1 MYKPYKWE
9 FNEEVAQCF
18 DQHVRQSVFMY
29 DEFHKSIINMSNW
42 FIEDNTN
49 ILDVGTSTGELL
61 MKLPY
66 NESCNYI
73 GIDTEGSMINKAQE
87 KLGEKYKLQVGNIL
101 DYKIINCSL
110 ITMVL
115 VLQFIKNKDKELA
128 LQNIYNSLNKGG
140 AFMFVD
146 KVKTPILDIHDMY
159 NDLYYDF
166 KRDNNLTDK
175 EILDKNVSLRG
186 VQKCLTVEENIQLM
200 KNVGFKNIDIF
211 LKYNNFVGIIALK

>member
-18 DQHVRQSVFMY
+18 DEHVRQSVFMY
-29 DEFHKSIINMSNW
+29 DEFHKSIIKMSNW

-61 MKLPY
+61 MRLPY
-66 NESCNYI
+66 NPTCRYI
-73 GIDTEGSMINKAQE
+73 GIDTEEGMINKAQE
-87 KLGEKYKLQVGNIL
+87 KLEDKYELQVGDILNYNIV
-101 DYKIINCSL
+101 NCSL

-128 LQNIYNSLNKGG
+128 LQNIYNSLNEGG
-140 AFMFVD
+140 AFIFVD
-146 KVKTPILDIHDMY
+146 KIKTPVLDIHDMY

-166 KRDNNLTDK
+166 KRENGLTDT
-175 EILDKNVSLRG
+175 EIIDKNVSLRG
-186 VQKCLTVEENIQLM
+186 VQKCLTVEENLQLM
-200 KNVGFKNIDIF
+200 WNVGFRKTDIF
-211 LKYNNFVGIIALK
+211 LKYNNFVGIIAIK

>member
-1 MYKPYKWE
+1 MYEPYKWE

-29 DEFHKSIINMSNW
+29 DEFHKSIIKMSNW

-66 NESCNYI
+66 NETCNYI
-73 GIDTEGSMINKAQE
+73 GIDVEDGMINKAQE
-87 KLGEKYKLQVGNIL
+87 KLGEKYKLQLGDIL
-101 DYKIINCSL
+101 DYKITNCSL

-166 KRDNNLTDK
+166 KRENDLTDT

-211 LKYNNFVGIIALK
+211 LKYNNFVGIIAIK

>member
-18 DQHVRQSVFMY
+18 DEHVRQSVFMY
-29 DEFHKSIINMSNW
+29 DEFHKSIIKMSNW

-66 NESCNYI
+66 NPTCRYI
-73 GIDTEGSMINKAQE
+73 GIDTEEGMINKAQE
-87 KLGEKYKLQVGNIL
+87 KLEDKYELQVGDILNYNIV
-101 DYKIINCSL
+101 NCSL

-128 LQNIYNSLNKGG
+128 LQNIYNSLNEGG
-140 AFMFVD
+140 AFIFVD
-146 KVKTPILDIHDMY
+146 KIKTPVLDIHDMY

-166 KRDNNLTDK
+166 KRENGLTDT
-175 EILDKNVSLRG
+175 EIIDKNVSLRG
-186 VQKCLTVEENIQLM
+186 VQKCLTVEENLQLM
-200 KNVGFKNIDIF
+200 WNVGFRKTDIF
-211 LKYNNFVGIIALK
+211 LKYNNFVGIIAIK

>member
-1 MYKPYKWE
+1 MYEPYKWE

-29 DEFHKSIINMSNW
+29 DEFHKSIIKMSNW

-66 NESCNYI
+66 NKTCNYI
-73 GIDTEGSMINKAQE
+73 GIDVEDGMINKAQE
-87 KLGEKYKLQVGNIL
+87 KLGEKYKLQLGDIL
-101 DYKIINCSL
+101 DYKITNCSL

-166 KRDNNLTDK
+166 KRENDLTDT

-200 KNVGFKNIDIF
+200 KNVGFKNMDIF
-211 LKYNNFVGIIALK
+211 LKYNNFVGIIAIK

>member
-1 MYKPYKWE
+1 MYTPYKWE
-9 FNEEVAQCF
+9 FNEEVARCF
-18 DQHVRQSVFMY
+18 DKHVRQSVFMY
-29 DEFHKSIINMSNW
+29 EEFHNSIINMSKF

-66 NESCNYI
+66 NPTCRYI
-73 GIDTEGSMINKAQE
+73 GIDTEKGMINKAQE
-87 KLGEKYKLQVGNIL
+87 KLEDKYELQVGNIL
-101 DYKIINCSL
+101 NYNIVNCSL

-115 VLQFIKNKDKELA
+115 VLQFIKNKDKESA
-128 LQNIYNSLNKGG
+128 LQNIYNSLNEGG
-140 AFMFVD
+140 AFIFVD
-146 KVKTPILDIHDMY
+146 KIKTPVLDIHDMY

-166 KRDNNLTDK
+166 KRENGLTDT
-175 EILDKNVSLRG
+175 EIIDKNVSLRG

-200 KNVGFKNIDIF
+200 KNVGFKNLDIF

>member
-1 MYKPYKWE
+1 MYAPYKWE

-18 DQHVRQSVFMY
+18 DKHVRQSVFMY
-29 DEFHKSIINMSNW
+29 EEFHNSIINMSKF

-66 NESCNYI
+66 NPTCRYI
-73 GIDTEGSMINKAQE
+73 GIDTEKGMINKAQE
-87 KLGEKYKLQVGNIL
+87 KLEDKYELQVGDILNYNIV
-101 DYKIINCSL
+101 NCSL

-115 VLQFIKNKDKELA
+115 VLQFIKNKDKESA
-128 LQNIYNSLNKGG
+128 LQNIYNSLNEGG
-140 AFMFVD
+140 AFIFVD
-146 KVKTPILDIHDMY
+146 KIKTPVLDIHDMY

-166 KRDNNLTDK
+166 KRENGLTDT
-175 EILDKNVSLRG
+175 EIIDKNVSLRG
-186 VQKCLTVEENIQLM
+186 VQKCLTVEENIQLI
-200 KNVGFKNIDIF
+200 KNVGFKNLDIF

>member
-18 DQHVRQSVFMY
+18 DKHVRQSVFMY
-29 DEFHKSIINMSNW
+29 DEFHKSIIKMSNW

-61 MKLPY
+61 MRLPY
-66 NESCNYI
+66 NPTCRYI
-73 GIDTEGSMINKAQE
+73 GIDTEEGMINKAQE
-87 KLGEKYKLQVGNIL
+87 KLEDKYELQVGDILNYNIV
-101 DYKIINCSL
+101 NCSL

-128 LQNIYNSLNKGG
+128 LQNIYNSLNEGG
-140 AFMFVD
+140 AFIFVD
-146 KVKTPILDIHDMY
+146 KIKTPVLDIHDMY

-166 KRDNNLTDK
+166 KRENGLTDT
-175 EILDKNVSLRG
+175 EIIDKNVSLRG
-186 VQKCLTVEENIQLM
+186 VQKCLTVEENLQLM
-200 KNVGFKNIDIF
+200 WNVGFRKTDIF
-211 LKYNNFVGIIALK
+211 LKYNNFVGIIAIK

>member
-18 DQHVRQSVFMY
+18 DEHVRQSVFMY
-29 DEFHKSIINMSNW
+29 DEFHKSIIKMSNW

-66 NESCNYI
+66 NPTCRYI
-73 GIDTEGSMINKAQE
+73 GIDTEEGMINKAQE
-87 KLGEKYKLQVGNIL
+87 KLEDKYELQVGNIL
-101 DYKIINCSL
+101 NYNIVNCSL

-128 LQNIYNSLNKGG
+128 LQNIYNSLNEGG
-140 AFMFVD
+140 AFIFVD
-146 KVKTPILDIHDMY
+146 KIKTPILDIHDMY

-166 KRDNNLTDK
+166 KRENGLTDT
-175 EILDKNVSLRG
+175 EIIDKNVSLRG
-186 VQKCLTVEENIQLM
+186 VQKCLTVEENLQLM
-200 KNVGFKNIDIF
+200 WNVGFRKTDIF
-211 LKYNNFVGIIALK
+211 LKYNNFVGIIAIK

>member
-1 MYKPYKWE
+1 MYEPYKWE

-29 DEFHKSIINMSNW
+29 DEFHKSIIKMSNW

-66 NESCNYI
+66 NETCNYI
-73 GIDTEGSMINKAQE
+73 GIDVEDGMINKAQE
-87 KLGEKYKLQVGNIL
+87 KLGEKYKLQLGDIL
-101 DYKIINCSL
+101 DYKITNCSL

-166 KRDNNLTDK
+166 KRENDLTDT

-186 VQKCLTVEENIQLM
+186 VQKCLTVEENLQLM
-200 KNVGFKNIDIF
+200 WNVGFRKTDIF
-211 LKYNNFVGIIALK
+211 LKYNNFVGIIAIK

>member
-18 DQHVRQSVFMY
+18 DKHVRQSVFMY
-29 DEFHKSIINMSNW
+29 EEFHNSIVNMSKF

-66 NESCNYI
+66 NPTCRYI
-73 GIDTEGSMINKAQE
+73 GIDTEKGMINKAQE
-87 KLGEKYKLQVGNIL
+87 KLEDKYELQVGDILNYNIV
-101 DYKIINCSL
+101 NCSL

-115 VLQFIKNKDKELA
+115 VLQFIKNKDKESA
-128 LQNIYNSLNKGG
+128 LQNIYNSLNEGG
-140 AFMFVD
+140 AFIFVD
-146 KVKTPILDIHDMY
+146 KIKTPVLDIHDMY

-166 KRDNNLTDK
+166 KRENGLTDT
-175 EILDKNVSLRG
+175 EIIDKNVSLRG
-186 VQKCLTVEENIQLM
+186 VQKCLTVEENIQLI
-200 KNVGFKNIDIF
+200 KNVGFKNLDIF

>member
-18 DQHVRQSVFMY
+18 DEHVRQSVFMY
-29 DEFHKSIINMSNW
+29 DEFHKSIIKMSNW

-61 MKLPY
+61 MRLPY
-66 NESCNYI
+66 NPTCRYI
-73 GIDTEGSMINKAQE
+73 GIDTEEGMINKAQE
-87 KLGEKYKLQVGNIL
+87 KLEDKYELQVGDILNYNIV
-101 DYKIINCSL
+101 NCSL

-115 VLQFIKNKDKELA
+115 VLQFIKNKDKELE

-140 AFMFVD
+140 AFILVD
-146 KVKTPILDIHDMY
+146 KVKTSVLDIHDMY

-166 KRDNNLTDK
+166 KRENGLTDT
-175 EILDKNVSLRG
+175 EIIDKNVSLRG
-186 VQKCLTVEENIQLM
+186 VQKCLTVEENLQLM
-200 KNVGFKNIDIF
+200 WNVGFRKTDIF
-211 LKYNNFVGIIALK
+211 LKYNNFVGIIAIK

>member
-1 MYKPYKWE
+1 MYTPYKWE

-18 DQHVRQSVFMY
+18 DKHVRQSVFMY
-29 DEFHKSIINMSNW
+29 EEFHNSIINMSKF

-66 NESCNYI
+66 NPTCRYI
-73 GIDTEGSMINKAQE
+73 GIDTEKGMINKAQE
-87 KLGEKYKLQVGNIL
+87 KLEDKYELQVGDILNYNIV
-101 DYKIINCSL
+101 NCSL

-115 VLQFIKNKDKELA
+115 VLQFIKNKDKESA
-128 LQNIYNSLNKGG
+128 LQNIYNSLNEGG
-140 AFMFVD
+140 AFIFVD
-146 KVKTPILDIHDMY
+146 KIKTPVLDIHDMY

-166 KRDNNLTDK
+166 KRENGLTDT
-175 EILDKNVSLRG
+175 EIIDKNVSLRG
-186 VQKCLTVEENIQLM
+186 VQKCLTVEENIQLI
-200 KNVGFKNIDIF
+200 KNVGFKNLDIF

>member
-1 MYKPYKWE
+1 MYEPYKWE

-29 DEFHKSIINMSNW
+29 DEFHKSIIKMSNW

-66 NESCNYI
+66 NETCNYI
-73 GIDTEGSMINKAQE
+73 GIDVEAGMINKAQE
-87 KLGEKYKLQVGNIL
+87 KLGEKYKLQLGDIL
-101 DYKIINCSL
+101 DYKITNCSL

-166 KRDNNLTDK
+166 KRENDLTDT

-211 LKYNNFVGIIALK
+211 LKYNNFVGIIAIK

>member
-18 DQHVRQSVFMY
+18 DEHVRQSVFMY
-29 DEFHKSIINMSNW
+29 DEFHKSIIKMSNW

-61 MKLPY
+61 MRLPY
-66 NESCNYI
+66 NPTCRYI
-73 GIDTEGSMINKAQE
+73 GIDTEEGMINKAQE
-87 KLGEKYKLQVGNIL
+87 KLEDKYELQVGDILNYNIV
-101 DYKIINCSL
+101 NCSL

-128 LQNIYNSLNKGG
+128 LQNIYNSLNEGG
-140 AFMFVD
+140 AFIFVD
-146 KVKTPILDIHDMY
+146 KIKTSVLDIHDMY

-166 KRDNNLTDK
+166 KRENGLTDT
-175 EILDKNVSLRG
+175 EIIDKNVSLRG
-186 VQKCLTVEENIQLM
+186 VQKCLTVEENLQLM
-200 KNVGFKNIDIF
+200 WNVGFRKTDIF
-211 LKYNNFVGIIALK
+211 LKYNNFVGIIAIK

>member
-1 MYKPYKWE
+1 MYEPYKWE

-29 DEFHKSIINMSNW
+29 DEFHKSIIKMSNW

-66 NESCNYI
+66 NETCNYI
-73 GIDTEGSMINKAQE
+73 GIDVEDGMINKAQE
-87 KLGEKYKLQVGNIL
+87 KLGEKYKLQLGDIL
-101 DYKIINCSL
+101 DYKITNCSL

-166 KRDNNLTDK
+166 KRENDLTDT

-200 KNVGFKNIDIF
+200 KNVGFKNMDIF
-211 LKYNNFVGIIALK
+211 LKYNNFVGIIAIK

>member
-18 DQHVRQSVFMY
+18 DEHVRQSVFMY
-29 DEFHKSIINMSNW
+29 DEFHKSIIKMSNW

-61 MKLPY
+61 MRLPY
-66 NESCNYI
+66 NPTCRYI
-73 GIDTEGSMINKAQE
+73 GIDTEEGMINKAQE
-87 KLGEKYKLQVGNIL
+87 KLEDKYELQVGDILNYNIV
-101 DYKIINCSL
+101 NCSL

-128 LQNIYNSLNKGG
+128 LQNIYNSLNEGG
-140 AFMFVD
+140 VFIFVD
-146 KVKTPILDIHDMY
+146 KIKTPVLDIHDMY

-166 KRDNNLTDK
+166 KRENGLTDT
-175 EILDKNVSLRG
+175 EIIDKNVSLRG
-186 VQKCLTVEENIQLM
+186 VQKCLTVEENLQLM
-200 KNVGFKNIDIF
+200 WNVGFRKTDIF
-211 LKYNNFVGIIALK
+211 LKYNNFVGIIAIK

>member
-1 MYKPYKWE
+1 MYTPYKWE

-18 DQHVRQSVFMY
+18 DRHVRQSVFMY
-29 DEFHKSIINMSNW
+29 EEFHNSIINMSKF

-66 NESCNYI
+66 NPTCRYI
-73 GIDTEGSMINKAQE
+73 GIDTEKGMINKAQE
-87 KLGEKYKLQVGNIL
+87 KLEDKYELQVGDVLNYNIV
-101 DYKIINCSL
+101 NCSL

-115 VLQFIKNKDKELA
+115 VLQFIKNKDKKSA
-128 LQNIYNSLNKGG
+128 LQNIYNSLNEGG
-140 AFMFVD
+140 AFIFVD
-146 KVKTPILDIHDMY
+146 KIKTPVLDIHDMY

-166 KRDNNLTDK
+166 KRENGLTDT
-175 EILDKNVSLRG
+175 EIIDKNVSLRG
-186 VQKCLTVEENIQLM
+186 VQKCLTVEENIQLI
-200 KNVGFKNIDIF
+200 KNVGFKNLDIF

>member
-1 MYKPYKWE
+1 MYTPYKWE

-18 DQHVRQSVFMY
+18 DKHVRQSVFMY
-29 DEFHKSIINMSNW
+29 DEFHKSIINMSKF

-66 NESCNYI
+66 NPTCRYI
-73 GIDTEGSMINKAQE
+73 GIDTEKGMINKAQE
-87 KLGEKYKLQVGNIL
+87 KLEDKYELQVGDILNYNIV
-101 DYKIINCSL
+101 NCSL
-110 ITMVL
+110 ITMML

-128 LQNIYNSLNKGG
+128 LQNIYNSLNEGG
-140 AFMFVD
+140 AFIFVD
-146 KVKTPILDIHDMY
+146 KIKTPVLDIHDMY

-166 KRDNNLTDK
+166 KRENGLTDT
-175 EILDKNVSLRG
+175 EIIDKNVSLRG
-186 VQKCLTVEENIQLM
+186 VQKCLTVEENIQLI
-200 KNVGFKNIDIF
+200 KNVGFKNLDIF

>member
-73 GIDTEGSMINKAQE
+73 GIDTEEGMINKAQE

-140 AFMFVD
+140 ALMFVD

>member
-18 DQHVRQSVFMY
+18 DKHVRQSVFMY
-29 DEFHKSIINMSNW
+29 DEFHKSIIKMSNW

-49 ILDVGTSTGELL
+49 VLDVGTSTGELL

-66 NESCNYI
+66 NPTCRYI
-73 GIDTEGSMINKAQE
+73 GIDTEEGMINKAQE
-87 KLGEKYKLQVGNIL
+87 KLEDKYELQVGDILNYNIV
-101 DYKIINCSL
+101 NCSL

-128 LQNIYNSLNKGG
+128 LQNIYNSLNEGG
-140 AFMFVD
+140 AFIFVD
-146 KVKTPILDIHDMY
+146 KIKTPVLDIHDMY

-166 KRDNNLTDK
+166 KRENGLTDT
-175 EILDKNVSLRG
+175 EIIDKNVSLRG
-186 VQKCLTVEENIQLM
+186 VQKCLTVEENLQLM
-200 KNVGFKNIDIF
+200 WNVGFRKTDIF
-211 LKYNNFVGIIALK
+211 LKYNNFVGIIAIK

>member
-1 MYKPYKWE
+1 MYEPYKWE

-29 DEFHKSIINMSNW
+29 DEFHKSIIKMSNW

-61 MKLPY
+61 MRLPY
-66 NESCNYI
+66 NPTCRYI
-73 GIDTEGSMINKAQE
+73 GIDTEEGMINKAQE
-87 KLGEKYKLQVGNIL
+87 KLEDKYELQVGDILNYNIV
-101 DYKIINCSL
+101 NCSL

-128 LQNIYNSLNKGG
+128 LQNIYNSLNEGG
-140 AFMFVD
+140 AFIFVD
-146 KVKTPILDIHDMY
+146 KIKTPVLDIHDMY

-166 KRDNNLTDK
+166 KRENGLTDT
-175 EILDKNVSLRG
+175 EIIDKNVSLRG
-186 VQKCLTVEENIQLM
+186 VQKCLTVEENLQLM
-200 KNVGFKNIDIF
+200 WNVGFRKTDIF
-211 LKYNNFVGIIALK
+211 LKYNNFVGIIAIK

>member
-1 MYKPYKWE
+1 MYEPYKWE

-29 DEFHKSIINMSNW
+29 DEFHKSIIKMSNW

-66 NESCNYI
+66 NETCNYI
-73 GIDTEGSMINKAQE
+73 GIDVEDGMINKAKE
-87 KLGEKYKLQVGNIL
+87 KLGEKYKLQLGDIL
-101 DYKIINCSL
+101 DYKITNCSL

-166 KRDNNLTDK
+166 KRENDLTDT

-211 LKYNNFVGIIALK
+211 LKYNNFVGIIAIK

>member
-18 DQHVRQSVFMY
+18 DEHVRQSVFMY
-29 DEFHKSIINMSNW
+29 DEFHKSIIKMSNW

-66 NESCNYI
+66 NPTCRYI
-73 GIDTEGSMINKAQE
+73 GIDTEEGMINKAQE
-87 KLGEKYKLQVGNIL
+87 KLEDKYELQVGDILNYNIV
-101 DYKIINCSL
+101 NCSL

-128 LQNIYNSLNKGG
+128 LQNIYNSLNEGG
-140 AFMFVD
+140 AFVFVD
-146 KVKTPILDIHDMY
+146 KIKTPILDIHDMY

-166 KRDNNLTDK
+166 KRENGLTDT
-175 EILDKNVSLRG
+175 EIIDKNVSLRG
-186 VQKCLTVEENIQLM
+186 VQKCLTVEENLQLM
-200 KNVGFKNIDIF
+200 WNVGFRKTDVF
-211 LKYNNFVGIIALK
+211 LKYNNFVGIIAIK

>member
-42 FIEDNTN
+42 FIEDSTN

-73 GIDTEGSMINKAQE
+73 GIDTEEGMINKAQE
-87 KLGEKYKLQVGNIL
+87 KLDGKYKLQVGNIL
-101 DYKIINCSL
+101 NYKITNCSL

-175 EILDKNVSLRG
+175 EVLDKNVSLRG

>member
-1 MYKPYKWE
+1 MYEPYKWE

-29 DEFHKSIINMSNW
+29 DEFHKSIIKMSNW

-66 NESCNYI
+66 NETCNYI
-73 GIDTEGSMINKAQE
+73 GIDVEAGMINKAQE
-87 KLGEKYKLQVGNIL
+87 KLGEKYKLQLGDIL
-101 DYKIINCSL
+101 DYKITNCSL

-166 KRDNNLTDK
+166 KRENNLTDT

-211 LKYNNFVGIIALK
+211 LKYNNFVGIIAIK

>member
-1 MYKPYKWE
+1 
-9 FNEEVAQCF
+9 
-18 DQHVRQSVFMY
+18 
-29 DEFHKSIINMSNW
+29 
-42 FIEDNTN
+42 
-49 ILDVGTSTGELL
+49 
-61 MKLPY
+61 
-66 NESCNYI
+66 
-73 GIDTEGSMINKAQE
+73 MINKAQE

-175 EILDKNVSLRG
+175 EILDKNASLRG